1 MFTSSKP
8 PDYEMWV
15 RSVRK
20 CFALWER
27 MEDNF
32 CKIGQTQ
39 PVFLQFL
46 KRTIFSTWDSSACQ
60 PECGQSLSLSSLP
73 VERAS
78 QLLSLVYLFLL
89 SLMLV
94 VIVVVTD
101 CCLWVSIKVTFTGNL
116 RKIVITGCFGV
127 SLFAS
132 LVLQFW
138 QREEEHWSLRA
149 LIRTNGP
156 RMLLGTCVDVTLI
169 SFFLPLPSSLPVC
182 PSLIQVERE
191 IAILKLIEHPHVL
204 KLHDVYENKKY
215 L

>member
-1 MFTSSKP
+1 ML
-8 PDYEMWV
+8 
-15 RSVRK
+15 
-20 CFALWER
+20 ALWER

-46 KRTIFSTWDSSACQ
+46 KRTILSTWDSSASWPGCQ
-60 PECGQSLSLSSLP
+60 PECGLSLSSLP
-73 VERAS
+73 VE

-94 VIVVVTD
+94 VIVVTD
-101 CCLWVSIKVTFTGNL
+101 CCLWISIKVTFIGNL

-127 SLFAS
+127 SLFVS

-138 QREEEHWSLRA
+138 QQEEEHWSLRA

-156 RMLLGTCVDVTLI
+156 RMLLGTCVDVALI
-169 SFFLPLPSSLPVC
+169 SFFLPLPSSFPVC